1 MKLKGDTLFG
11 NSNKKTFRVVKI
23 SNGYTVTILTGDI
36 LKEPESMVAADAKAV
51 LKIINDN
58 MPK

>member
-1 MKLKGDTLFG
+1 MFGDG
-11 NSNKKTFRVVKI
+11 NKKTFRIIKM
-23 SNGYTVTILTGDI
+23 SNGYTVTILTGDL
-36 LKEPESMVAADAKAV
+36 LKEPESMVAADAEAV